1 MKKNLGLKRLKYRNE
16 WGKDI
21 TDEETKKK
29 LNELSSLIGRISIDE
44 NSLQS
49 ESAFKL
55 RKDLF
60 TYLSKGK
67 DFDRVTI
74 LVKDKL
80 GENSKPIVILD
91 EMLIRLVIGSF
102 YNHLRIIAKK
112 PQLNGRRLENFT
124 KLLNIGGYK
133 LIKEL
138 QKIGLSQAFIVD
150 FMRECRKTI
159 IETDEKTIPK
169 KMKSV
174 VDVRNVDAFKTAIS
188 DFKKRS
194 KSKKVRKPI

>member
-29 LNELSSLIGRISIDE
+29 LNELSFLIGRISIDE

-49 ESAFKL
+49 ESAFEL
-55 RKDLF
+55 LNDLF
-60 TYLSKGK
+60 TNLSKGK
-67 DFDRVTI
+67 DFDKITI
-74 LVKDKL
+74 YVKDKL
-80 GENSKPIVILD
+80 GESSKPIVIDD
-91 EMLIRLVIGSF
+91 EMLIRLMIGSF

-159 IETDEKTIPK
+159 IEPDEKTMPI

-174 VDVRNVDAFKTAIS
+174 VEVPNVEAFKTAMS
-188 DFKKRS
+188 NFKQKS